1 MNIASGAASSAPR
14 YGGVGALAGTVGA
27 MFDDAL
33 MRVLLDSDP
42 VPSAVVEH
50 VVTGGWPS
58 PQVFCDIAIP
68 QPE

>member
-1 MNIASGAASSAPR
+1 MASAAPRCGAAAAT
-14 YGGVGALAGTVGA
+14 VGTVKA

-33 MRVLLDSDP
+33 MRVLVDRNP

-50 VVTGGWPS
+50 VVTGRWRS
-58 PQVFCDIAIP
+58 PELLCDIAFT